1 MSSLAPAGG
10 AAPRPGSMVDEAVP
24 RTARALH
31 RHGTYFPSPQGE
43 LMLTVAQIP
52 ASVAHQRP
60 GEGGEAT

>member
-1 MSSLAPAGG
+1 
-10 AAPRPGSMVDEAVP
+10 MVDEAVP